1 MTPVVLKVKKIVKEF
16 RNFRAIDSISFE
28 VPEGQILGLLGP
40 NGAGKTTLI
49 AMLLGILSPSS
60 GEILVFNMNFKDQRE
75 EILGQ
80 VNFSSTYISMPLSL
94 TVRENLTFFS
104 RLYHVPDHALR
115 ISDLL
120 RLCEIE
126 EYKNHLT
133 RDLSSGQLSRLNL
146 AKALLNRPRILF
158 LDEPTASLDPAMAR
172 KVRKILVSLKQEYG
186 STIIYTSHNMREIEQ
201 ISDRII
207 FLNRG
212 VIIADGTP
220 DQITKFF
227 RKETLEDVFLKV
239 ARETSVKL

>member
-1 MTPVVLKVKKIVKEF
+1 MGQIVLNVENIVKEF
-16 RNFRAIDSISFE
+16 KKFRAVNSVTFE

-40 NGAGKTTLI
+40 NGTGKTTLI

-60 GEILVFNMNFKDQRE
+60 GTIRVFEMNFKDQRE

-94 TVRENLTFFS
+94 TVKENLNFFS
-104 RLYHVPDHALR
+104 KLYHVPDGATR
-115 ISDLL
+115 ISELL

-126 EYKNHLT
+126 QYKNHLT

-172 KVRKILVSLKQEYG
+172 KVRKILVSLKNEYR
-186 STIIYTSHNMREIEQ
+186 STIVYTSHNMREIEQ

-220 DQITKFF
+220 EQITKFF
-227 RKETLEDVFLKV
+227 QKETLEEVFLKV
-239 ARETSVKL
+239 ARETFVK